1 MGSGEPREQSRDV
14 TPEANLSFGTNRLH
28 PVADNVTEPPKPAKQ
43 PGADTGVSRTTI
55 WLHRLSLVIFV
66 IFCIELGMVLA
77 ALPWTRVWSDNS
89 LVAAHPA
96 WRTILHDNF
105 VRGVVTGLGL
115 VDIWIGIWEAVHYRD
130 PGKKKIS

>member
-1 MGSGEPREQSRDV
+1 MGSSEPRERSRDV

-28 PVADNVTEPPKPAKQ
+28 PVPGNVAEPPKPAEQ
-43 PGADTGVSRTTI
+43 PQANVSRATV

-89 LVAAHPA
+89 LVAAHPS
-96 WRTILHDNF
+96 WRALLHDNF
-105 VRGVVTGLGL
+105 VRGAVTGVGL